1 MQAYRYRTTFI
12 KGSIYALRLK
22 EKCAKKP
29 KKLKNSLK
37 LLQECYS
44 KREFSFLKVKIC

>member
-1 MQAYRYRTTFI
+1 MQAYRYRTAFI

-22 EKCAKKP
+22 EKCA